1 MIASYSSFCYW
12 EDRISK
18 WITILFSKAALQLL
32 SIVANK
38 SILTW
43 LFHKLILDAQKD
55 VHMSDFSPRLTEFTP
70 KNKNLKS
77 RNTNKSHF
85 LLVRQTVARCH
96 LVVSSFP
103 GKQMCPLRVEKAR
116 MSEGSELGVMGYKG
130 GREWGWER
138 EDIQGVEW
146 CWQREEEEGLE
157 KGHCFTTQALQA

>member
-1 MIASYSSFCYW
+1 M
-12 EDRISK
+12 
-18 WITILFSKAALQLL
+18 
-32 SIVANK
+32 
-38 SILTW
+38 
-43 LFHKLILDAQKD
+43 
-55 VHMSDFSPRLTEFTP
+55 
-70 KNKNLKS
+70 
-77 RNTNKSHF
+77 
-85 LLVRQTVARCH
+85 
-96 LVVSSFP
+96 VSSFP